1 MPSATTQG
9 VLGHPDPVDQ
19 QRDQLQAGQVGG
31 QQHGQRSLG
40 AATNRREIADLEV
53 PELAW
58 SARLPT
64 GSSPTR

>member
-1 MPSATTQG
+1 
-9 VLGHPDPVDQ
+9 VLGHPDAVDHD
-19 QRDQLQAGQVGG
+19 RDQVQAGQILGE
-31 QQHGQRSLG
+31 QLSQARSV
-40 AATNRREIADLEV
+40 AATNRREIADFDV